1 MKKKT
6 EKILACA
13 LALCLLPAAVAVLT
27 GCGSPTGN
35 GSLSDSSSPT
45 DSGSLIGK
53 GKEASSSANWWR
65 DYIDLET
72 AAETYTLKD
81 AKAAGYVIISDDQVA
96 SGEDTWNDFVL
107 LAESGTPAK
116 IRIFYNYFFS
126 MLSSRAVMNTYDHL
140 TEVEFDG
147 EKYISRSVG
156 LSQQGQLQKK
166 TYQYLMRYEGKPSS
180 PWAKYDHFL
189 RYVLV
194 NDDTVT
200 WEDIQRGILSSQ
212 SGDYI
217 SHEPVYTDLTPH
229 QPAY

>member
-13 LALCLLPAAVAVLT
+13 LALCLLLAAVAVLT
-27 GCGSPTGN
+27 SCGSLTGNDGLTGN
-35 GSLSDSSSPT
+35 GSPA
-45 DSGSLIGK
+45 DSGSLTGN
-53 GKEASSSANWWR
+53 GKEAPSSANWWK

-72 AAETYTLKD
+72 SAETYTLKD
-81 AKAAGYVIISDDQVA
+81 AKAADYVIISDDQVA

-156 LSQQGQLQKK
+156 LGQQGQFQKK
-166 TYQYLMRYEGKPSS
+166 TYQYLMRYEGKPTS